1 MFGNCVSCFCC
12 LWCRRS
18 KTWIYGSRFL
28 DDWRH
33 DGAFPGWRTF
43 NLCSRRRKLY
53 CKPFSRGKEANQRYS
68 DGYDHFHLC
77 VAVIYGIV
85 AVVAAGVLP
94 VEQVAGENLSIVAK
108 EILSG
113 PVYVFFMF
121 CGAGFALIST
131 LNSQFAWAPKPIMQ
145 ACDDGCFLITLQ
157 NFQNGILRSFF

>member
-43 NLCSRRRKLY
+43 NICSRRRKLY

-68 DGYDHFHLC
+68 DGYDHFHPLC
-77 VAVIYGIV
+77 SCYLWYRSCCCSRRSSCR
-85 AVVAAGVLP
+85 AGSRRESVNCSKRDPFGPCLRILYVLRCWICADFYLKLP
-94 VEQVAGENLSIVAK
+94 VCLGAKAYHAGL
-108 EILSG
+108 
-113 PVYVFFMF
+113 
-121 CGAGFALIST
+121 
-131 LNSQFAWAPKPIMQ
+131 
-145 ACDDGCFLITLQ
+145 
-157 NFQNGILRSFF
+157 